1 MSALSM
7 VQNPPEDSKVLN
19 PVVTYDPHKM
29 VVSNTRWSR
38 VWQVAALVTAA
49 FFTALATAVFVYST
63 LHFPVHLP
71 TVSIL
76 IFVGM
81 HSSLRAIQYLWDK
94 KDYYAAEAAIDKKL
108 ITHMENMP
116 SDLSALGVEP
126 GIEKDKLKSVYA
138 RYAYFQ
144 EQKDRYLAL
153 HAKIT
158 KEPVPFIESV
168 DFKDEK
174 AVKVYKDAQITRV
187 DALDLYRD
195 AAIAQLQSAYF
206 LHLIQNPY
214 ENREIEK
221 FFTFIPLR
229 TPERLVAKEFGDE
242 SSDNLI
248 ETEDYFYDAEG
259 LLEDTPQKLMEDI
272 FAANPPVFA

>member
-7 VQNPPEDSKVLN
+7 VQNPPEDPKVLN

-49 FFTALATAVFVYST
+49 FFTALATAVIIYST
-63 LHFPVHLP
+63 LHFPIHLP

-76 IFVGM
+76 VFLGGLPT
-81 HSSLRAIQYLWDK
+81 SFRAFKYFWDK
-94 KDYYAAEAAIDKKL
+94 SDYYAAEAAIDKKL
-108 ITHMENMP
+108 ITHMDNIP
-116 SDLSALGVEP
+116 ADLGVQP

-144 EQKDRYLAL
+144 AEKDRYLDL
-153 HAKIT
+153 HEKIT
-158 KEPVPFIESV
+158 KEPLPSINLV

-174 AVKVYKDAQITRV
+174 AVEAYRNALKNRV
-187 DALDLYRD
+187 NAMDLYRN

-214 ENREIEK
+214 ENRKIEK

-229 TPERLVAKEFGDE
+229 TPERLAAKEFGD
-242 SSDNLI
+242 DCADWLI
-248 ETEDYFYDAEG
+248 EMDKFYYTAIA
-259 LLEDTPQKLMEDI
+259 LLVDTPQKLMEDI
-272 FAANPPVFA
+272 FEANPPVFA